1 MSTDELAA
9 LSALTF
15 NWTRTLNDVWAP
27 ARSHVE
33 GLHAEVAHDISRA
46 IAEAATGEANPLGL
60 VLEGQR
66 GVGKTH
72 LLGWTREQVQR
83 AGGYFFLVGDLSAKA
98 FWEELL
104 GCVVE
109 QLLPLPDGSRDQLHA
124 LLNGLVDRTGLDPV
138 IRDAVTGRT
147 APSPAALKVF
157 IRELRRID
165 PRIGLICQDT
175 ARALVLLAS
184 PDTDDQDVGYYFM
197 TGNEVDQEDRRRW
210 SINATRSVPRLLI
223 TELSRLLALTGPTV
237 IAVDQIDALID
248 DLVRQA
254 SDLGLRSP
262 GLSEMGTG
270 LMTLRDRTFRT
281 LTIVSALPES
291 WDAIHRYGTDAVV
304 DRFGLPRQLKN
315 IPSADVGRLI
325 VEKRF
330 RADYSRVGFN
340 PPYPTWPILPAAF
353 SDASRYT
360 ARALLKRVEAH
371 IGACLRDRTV
381 LQLKR
386 LDAEPDPEPV
396 TGTAGAGLAG
406 AGSAEAGTAGADADA
421 ADAGVAEAGGA
432 DDDLTVLDARFA
444 ELRAAPA
451 TAAAV
456 AAALD
461 PATED
466 TAMPALLAAGLEAW
480 VRELGGGVDHP
491 FAQDPLPGKNPRLHA
506 SLRLVLDAHTERHRR
521 WAFRA
526 VAAAHPRAVQAR
538 LRKAAEAS
546 GLDAGR
552 PERHLF
558 VLRNGAWPTGKVTE
572 QETTGLEAKGGV
584 VLPVPPEDLA
594 TFAALAAL
602 VAERHPALNA
612 WLADRK
618 PAHASEV
625 LAIALWDVA
634 EPPQPAAQAPVAR
647 FTPKP
652 GTTSSRAPQ
661 ARVPGAQAP
670 ELWAPVSPVPET
682 RVPET
687 QVPVTRVPLSH
698 TWETRALKARPSQT
712 RGPRARPSQS
722 WRPGPRAAETRA
734 PEARAPEA
742 RAPEARAPDAWAPE
756 ARPALTPL
764 QPQIVPPRSPQPS
777 AIHIGLPDAD
787 GPGATLDLA
796 SLRRHL
802 AIFAGSGSGKTVLL
816 RRVIEECALQGVSSI
831 VLDPNNDLA
840 TLGDPWPAP
849 PEPWL
854 SDDVERSARYL
865 AETDVVVWTPRRAS
879 GRPLTFRPLP
889 DFGAVID
896 EVDEFEAA
904 VDAAVEALAPRVGA
918 QRATARATQ
927 EKAVLTEAMRYFAR
941 GAGHDLGAFIDLLSA
956 LPGHV
961 SDQTRAVS
969 IAGDLADRLRAA
981 RATDPLFGGVGEPAD
996 PGLLLTPPPGK
1007 RARISV
1013 ISMVGMVGLD
1023 QWQGFVNQ
1031 LQMALFSWIK
1041 RNPADTEPLRALL
1054 VMDEAQDLV
1063 PSSGMTACSE
1073 STRRLAS
1080 QARKYGLGL
1089 LFATQSPKA
1098 LHNSIPGNSTT
1109 QFFGLLNAPAQIDAA
1124 RELAKAKGG
1133 DVPGVSRLPVGE
1145 FYLATEG
1152 SGFRQVRAPMCLSH
1166 HPSSPLTE
1174 DEVLERTAEPGR

>member
-1 MSTDELAA
+1 MSTEELAA
-9 LSALTF
+9 LAALTF

-27 ARSHVE
+27 ARFHVE

-46 IAEAATGEANPLGL
+46 IAEAATGEANPLGF
-60 VLEGQR
+60 VLQGQR

-72 LLGWTREQVQR
+72 LLGWTREQVQQ

-109 QLLPLPDGSRDQLHA
+109 QLLPLPDGSRDQLHT
-124 LLNGLVDRTGLDPV
+124 LLNALADRTGLDPV
-138 IRDAVTGRT
+138 IRAAVTGQT
-147 APSPAALKVF
+147 PPTPATLKVF
-157 IRELRRID
+157 IRQLRRID

-184 PDTDDQDVGYYFM
+184 PDQDVQDVGYYFM
-197 TGNEVDQEDRRRW
+197 TGNEVDQEDRRHW

-237 IAVDQIDALID
+237 IAIDQIDALID
-248 DLVRQA
+248 DLVRQP
-254 SDLGLRSP
+254 SDQGLRSP
-262 GLSEMGTG
+262 GLSEMSTG

-281 LTIVSALPES
+281 LTVVSALPES
-291 WDAIHRYGTDAVV
+291 WDAIQKYGTDALV
-304 DRFGLPRQLKN
+304 DRFGLPRQLQN
-315 IPSADVGRLI
+315 IPSPDIGRLMI
-325 VEKRF
+325 EKRF
-330 RADYSRVGFN
+330 RADYARAGFN

-353 SDASRYT
+353 SEASRYT
-360 ARALLKRVEAH
+360 ARALLRRVQAH
-371 IGACLRDRTV
+371 IDSCLRERTV
-381 LQLKR
+381 LQLKW
-386 LDAEPDPEPV
+386 LDSGPGPEAFLAAGSAGP
-396 TGTAGAGLAG
+396 GTG
-406 AGSAEAGTAGADADA
+406 AGSAGDELA
-421 ADAGVAEAGGA
+421 
-432 DDDLTVLDARFA
+432 VLDARFT

-466 TAMPALLAAGLEAW
+466 TAMPPLLAAGLEAW
-480 VRELGGGVDHP
+480 VRELGESADHP
-491 FAQDPLPGKNPRLHA
+491 FAQDPPPGKNPRLHA
-506 SLRLVLDAHTERHRR
+506 SLRLVLDARTERHRR
-521 WAFRA
+521 WAFRS
-526 VAAAHPRAVQAR
+526 VAADHPRAVQAR

-584 VLPVPPEDLA
+584 VLPVPPPDLA

-602 VAERHPALNA
+602 IAERHPALNA
-612 WLADRK
+612 WLADRR

-625 LAIALWDVA
+625 LAIALWDAAPV
-634 EPPQPAAQAPVAR
+634 PVVPVPVSVPGTAQAPGPGAR
-647 FTPKP
+647 RP
-652 GTTSSRAPQ
+652 G
-661 ARVPGAQAP
+661 ARVSEAFRSGARAVQA
-670 ELWAPVSPVPET
+670 
-682 RVPET
+682 
-687 QVPVTRVPLSH
+687 
-698 TWETRALKARPSQT
+698 
-712 RGPRARPSQS
+712 
-722 WRPGPRAAETRA
+722 RAAEARA
-734 PEARAPEA
+734 AEARGAEARAAEARGTEARAPGA
-742 RAPEARAPDAWAPE
+742 WAPDA
-756 ARPALTPL
+756 RPVQAPL
-764 QPQIVPPRSPQPS
+764 QPEAAPSPPSPPPV
-777 AIHIGLPDAD
+777 IRIGLPGA
-787 GPGATLDLA
+787 GRPGAALDLA

-840 TLGDPWPAP
+840 RLGDPWPAP

-854 SDDVERSARYL
+854 SDDAERSARYL
-865 AETDVVVWTPRRAS
+865 AETDVVVWTPRRAA
-879 GRPLTFRPLP
+879 GRPLAFRPLP

-904 VDAAVEALAPRVGA
+904 VDSAVEALAPRVGA

-956 LPGHV
+956 LPVHV
-961 SDQTRAVS
+961 CEQTRAVS

-981 RATDPLFGGVGEPAD
+981 RATDPLFGGAGEPAD

-1023 QWQGFVNQ
+1023 QWQGFVSQ

-1041 RNPADTEPLRALL
+1041 RNPADSEPLRALL

-1063 PSSGMTACSE
+1063 PSSGTTACSV

-1109 QFFGLLNAPAQIDAA
+1109 QFFGLLNAPAQIEAA

-1133 DVPGVSRLPVGE
+1133 DVPAVSRLSAGE
-1145 FYLATEG
+1145 FYLAAEG
-1152 SGFRQVRAPMCLSH
+1152 SGFRQVRTPMCLSY
-1166 HPSSPLTE
+1166 HPSSPLNE
-1174 DEVLERTAEPGR
+1174 DEVLERAAAAAP